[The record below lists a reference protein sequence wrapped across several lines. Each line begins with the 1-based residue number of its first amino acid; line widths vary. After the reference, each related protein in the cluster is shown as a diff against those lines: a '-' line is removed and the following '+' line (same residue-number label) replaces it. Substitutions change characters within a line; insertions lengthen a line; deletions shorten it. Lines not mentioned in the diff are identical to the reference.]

1 MSGNEPHDAFLVAAA
16 QRLAADRPAFIIAT
30 AAARQHPEQ
39 AVDTARGWFRELGL
53 DVEELP
59 LRRRGQASD
68 PGVVAAAAGGR
79 FFYLSGGDPGI
90 VPQVLG
96 GTPAWAAVLAAWR
109 SGAPLAGSSAGA
121 MALGE
126 WTLIRARMPGDTRRL
141 PRPALAVVPHVA
153 VLPHY
158 ADFGHR
164 WVDSAHA
171 ALATE
176 AAVLVGVDERSAA
189 VWSDGT
195 WLAMG
200 RGTVTVFGSGPPVS
214 AAAGDP
220 TVLPI
225 PQPTGV
231 GPA

>member
-200 RGTVTVFGSGPPVS
+200 HGTVTVFGSGPPVS